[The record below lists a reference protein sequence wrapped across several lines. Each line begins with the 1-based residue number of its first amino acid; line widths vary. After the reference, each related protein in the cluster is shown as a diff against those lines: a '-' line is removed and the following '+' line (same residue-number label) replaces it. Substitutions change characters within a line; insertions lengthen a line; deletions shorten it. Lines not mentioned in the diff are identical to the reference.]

1 MKISVLQ
8 GYYPDEVEI
17 KFRLNTMQS
26 TVVTVKKIDLDTLV
40 RVISKWKKDHTD

>member
-1 MKISVLQ
+1 MISILQ

-26 TVVTVKKIDLDTLV
+26 TVVTVKKTDLDILAM
-40 RVISKWKKDHTD
+40 VISKWKKDHTD